1 MNDQIKMLHAHKC
14 IHIINVENK
23 TSISFLISNKFTLI
37 KGTTDSNSL

>member
-23 TSISFLISNKFTLI
+23 TSVFLSNKFTLI
-37 KGTTDSNSL
+37 KGNTDSNSL